1 MNVMA
6 AVAVEGPTREK
17 RPISL
22 NHPSEEDRGLHKR
35 IPDSVK
41 YVDHPFFGEEDVEVQ
56 LFGADAKSINV
67 PRWRHFSQLPDENWH
82 PPAARSSLT
91 PDDQAYLFLRYNYA
105 KYRLSELLADEPNG
119 DGAARVKE
127 MVAWYRRVLDGRS
140 DLVEANMAL
149 VVAMAKRTR
158 IPNVDFED
166 LISEGSLA
174 LLRSIETYDLRRGFK
189 LSTYACRSILKSFNR
204 LATKTGRYRQRFAVE
219 FDPDLERSDYDERKH
234 EIQRDNTVDDLREIL
249 ARNRAKLSDMELAVV
264 MERFAIGLEGKG
276 RTLRDVGQL
285 VGVTAERVR
294 QIQQFALLKLRRAM
308 SERRSEA

>member
-1 MNVMA
+1 MSVLA
-6 AVAVEGPTREK
+6 AAEVSAGQK
-17 RPISL
+17 RAIAPRR
-22 NHPSEEDRGLHKR
+22 PGQEDHGLHKR

-41 YVDHPFFGEEDVEVQ
+41 YVDHPFFYEDDVEEH
-56 LFGADAKSINV
+56 LFGADAQTIRV

-105 KYRLSELLADEPNG
+105 KYRLSDLLAGESNG
-119 DGAARVKE
+119 DDEARVKE
-127 MVAWYRRVLDGRS
+127 MVAWYHRVLDGRS

-174 LLRSIETYDLRRGFK
+174 LLRSIETFDLRRGFK

-219 FDPDLERSDYDERKH
+219 FDPDLERSDYDDRKH
-234 EIQRDNTVDDLREIL
+234 EIQRDNSVDDLREIL

-276 RTLRDVGQL
+276 RTLREVGQL

>member
-1 MNVMA
+1 MNVLA
-6 AVAVEGPTREK
+6 AGAIEAPARHK
-17 RPISL
+17 RAIAL
-22 NHPSEEDRGLHKR
+22 RRPSENDHGLHKR
-35 IPDSVK
+35 IPDRVK
-41 YVDHPFFGEEDVEVQ
+41 YVDHPFFGEEDVEEQ
-56 LFGADAKSINV
+56 LFGRDAQTISV
-67 PRWRHFSQLPDENWH
+67 PRWRHFSQLPDEGWH
-82 PPAARSSLT
+82 PRAARSSLT

-105 KYRLSELLADEPNG
+105 KRRLSNLLAGESNG
-119 DGAARVKE
+119 DDEVRVTE

-174 LLRSIETYDLRRGFK
+174 LLRSIETFDLRRGFK

-234 EIQRDNTVDDLREIL
+234 EIQRDNSVDDLREIL

-308 SERRSEA
+308 SERPT